1 MLIRFQVFNL
11 LSFGTTVEF
20 NTLAGRS
27 SRLAHHVRPCNG
39 CKLVRQTA
47 LYGPNGAGKSNL
59 IKSIAYLQT
68 FVRDG
73 SLPSG
78 WIANSFK
85 LNPKANK
92 SSGMGIEFCVGQN
105 TFWYTVAAQNGL
117 VVHEEL
123 QSTGAGKNP
132 DFRIFRRTDDGQTNS
147 RPHLEFSNE
156 WTKHPDWKSLLK
168 YAIEEHLDRNESL
181 LHFFLNR
188 HEPQFEPCAEAAQW
202 LVRNLILVGPN
213 SRPNQLPLL
222 LERNP
227 AFAQFANDIFRNS
240 GTGIERISVQTSRLE
255 DYFGQD
261 NPDKTNGY
269 TAKLLAN
276 PQAVLELPSAT
287 EKVLALVE
295 NGQPV
300 TKRLLYH
307 HTTNTPETVAFNAP
321 EESDGTRRLTEL
333 LPAFFTALNEP
344 TVFLLDEIERSMHP
358 TLIRVL
364 LEKYA
369 SESKALG
376 QIIYTTHETHLLD
389 QDLLRPD
396 EIWFVEK
403 SQNGETRLH
412 SLNDFK
418 FHHTL
423 DVRKGYLHGR
433 FGAIPSLT
441 SLKNQN
447 WNHHVVES

>member
-1 MLIRFQVFNL
+1 
-11 LSFGTTVEF
+11 
-20 NTLAGRS
+20 
-27 SRLAHHVRPCNG
+27 
-39 CKLVRQTA
+39 
-47 LYGPNGAGKSNL
+47 
-59 IKSIAYLQT
+59 
-68 FVRDG
+68 
-73 SLPSG
+73 
-78 WIANSFK
+78 
-85 LNPKANK
+85 
-92 SSGMGIEFCVGQN
+92 
-105 TFWYTVAAQNGL
+105 
-117 VVHEEL
+117 
-123 QSTGAGKNP
+123 
-132 DFRIFRRTDDGQTNS
+132 
-147 RPHLEFSNE
+147 
-156 WTKHPDWKSLLK
+156 
-168 YAIEEHLDRNESL
+168 
-181 LHFFLNR
+181 
-188 HEPQFEPCAEAAQW
+188 
-202 LVRNLILVGPN
+202 
-213 SRPNQLPLL
+213 
-222 LERNP
+222 
-227 AFAQFANDIFRNS
+227 
-240 GTGIERISVQTSRLE
+240 
-255 DYFGQD
+255 
-261 NPDKTNGY
+261 
-269 TAKLLAN
+269 
-276 PQAVLELPSAT
+276 
-287 EKVLALVE
+287 
-295 NGQPV
+295 V